1 MPIYE
6 YTCKDCGSDF
16 ELLIRG
22 EEKPVCPSCGKTHLT
37 KSFSVPAAHSG
48 QRDQGTS
55 LPPRAAVWTSA
66 AAACAEWG
74 INPLWVP
81 NYPPASK
88 RCSIHLQRKSRY
100 NDGMQFLYWIIEKRE
115 E

>member
-22 EEKPVCPSCGKTHLT
+22 AEKPVCPSCGKTRLT

-48 QRDQGTS
+48 HETS
-55 LPPRAAVWTSA
+55 ELPCRSG
-66 AAACAEWG
+66 ACDMG
-74 INPLWVP
+74 Q
-81 NYPPASK
+81 
-88 RCSIHLQRKSRY
+88 CGG
-100 NDGMQFLYWIIEKRE
+100 GMCGMGGCE
-115 E
+115 EM